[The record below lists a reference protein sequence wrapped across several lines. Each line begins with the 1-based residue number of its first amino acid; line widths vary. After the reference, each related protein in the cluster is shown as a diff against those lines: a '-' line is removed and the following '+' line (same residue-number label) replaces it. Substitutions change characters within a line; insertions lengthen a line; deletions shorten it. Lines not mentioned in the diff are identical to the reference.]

1 MIFRIPF
8 LFVCMFLS
16 PPLLWAAGDQPNI
29 VVIMTDNQGYGDL
42 GIYGGLRGHPR
53 RGLISSAAKGWSFR
67 IFKLSPIAHQAV
79 QRL

>member
-8 LFVCMFLS
+8 LLVCMFLS

-42 GIYGGLRGHPR
+42 GIYGGLARTHA
-53 RGLISSAAKGWSFR
+53 SA
-67 IFKLSPIAHQAV
+67 
-79 QRL
+79 